1 MKNNSKIK
9 KFKTPKGDMSLHQ
22 FKYPFRNLLLPIG
35 KKLSFIHPDVFSWMA
50 VLITLLT
57 GICFYYGAN
66 NPELFLW
73 VIVLTFMRMTFNT
86 FDGLLA
92 FIRGDD
98 KKIHGK
104 IINALP
110 DRYGDCFVVGG
121 IALSPLCN
129 PLIGLMGLCTMFL
142 VSYSGML
149 SKALGFTWQTCGPL
163 DKVQRLV
170 LMMVFALAQWIA
182 IQFDAPFLFIANYSI
197 SYLEICMLL
206 FFILGQITVIR
217 RVMCLNREIAAFEK
231 KHK

>member
-1 MKNNSKIK
+1 MTAKKTIK

-35 KKLSFIHPDVFSWMA
+35 QKLSFIHPDVFSWMA
-50 VLITLLT
+50 VAITFLT
-57 GICFYYGAN
+57 GICFYYGSK
-66 NPELFLW
+66 NPTLFLC
-73 VIVLTFMRMTFNT
+73 VILLTLLRMTFNT

-121 IALSPLCN
+121 IALSPLCH

-170 LMMVFALAQWIA
+170 LMMVFALFQWLGCIYKA
-182 IQFDAPFLFIANYSI
+182 PSIQIGNMHL
-197 SYLEICMLL
+197 SYLEIVMLL
-206 FFILGQITVIR
+206 FFVLGQITVIR
-217 RVMCLNREIAAFEK
+217 RVNCLNKEIAVFEK
-231 KHK
+231 KNK

>member
-1 MKNNSKIK
+1 MTKKIK

-35 KKLSFIHPDVFSWMA
+35 QKLSFIHPDVFSWMA
-50 VLITLLT
+50 VFVTFVTGLCFYFGAWYPALFLCAIALTLL
-57 GICFYYGAN
+57 
-66 NPELFLW
+66 
-73 VIVLTFMRMTFNT
+73 RMTFNT

-98 KKIHGK
+98 KRVHGK

-110 DRYGDCFVVGG
+110 DRYGDFFVVGG

-129 PLIGLMGLCTMFL
+129 HLIGMVGLCSMFL

-170 LMMVFALAQWIA
+170 LMMIFALIQWIA
-182 IQFDAPFLFIANYSI
+182 FMVNSPFLKIGDFYL
-197 SYLEICMLL
+197 SYLEICMIL
-206 FFILGQITVIR
+206 FFVLGQITVVR
-217 RVMCLNREIAAFEK
+217 RVKCLNKEIAVFEK

>member
-1 MKNNSKIK
+1 MTKKIK

-35 KKLSFIHPDVFSWMA
+35 QKLSFIHPDVFSWMA
-50 VLITLLT
+50 VFVTFVT
-57 GICFYYGAN
+57 GLCFYFGAWY
-66 NPELFLW
+66 PALFLCA
-73 VIVLTFMRMTFNT
+73 IVLTLLRMTFNT

-98 KKIHGK
+98 KRVHGK

-110 DRYGDCFVVGG
+110 DRYGDFFVVGG

-129 PLIGLMGLCTMFL
+129 HLIGMVGLCSMFL

-170 LMMVFALAQWIA
+170 LMMIFALIQWIA
-182 IQFDAPFLFIANYSI
+182 FMCNSPLLQIGEFYL
-197 SYLEICMLL
+197 SYLEICMIL
-206 FFILGQITVIR
+206 FFVLGQITVVR
-217 RVMCLNREIAAFEK
+217 RVKCLNKEIAVFEK

>member
-1 MKNNSKIK
+1 MTTKKTIK

-22 FKYPFRNLLLPIG
+22 FKYPFRNLLMPIG
-35 KKLSFIHPDVFSWMA
+35 QKLSFIHPDVFSWMA
-50 VLITLLT
+50 VGITFLT
-57 GICFYYGAN
+57 GLCFYYGAK
-66 NPELFLW
+66 NPTLFLG
-73 VIVLTFMRMTFNT
+73 VIVLTLLRMTFNT

-92 FIRGDD
+92 CIRGDD

-121 IALSPLCN
+121 IALSPLCS

-149 SKALGFTWQTCGPL
+149 SKALGFNWQTCGPL

-170 LMMVFALAQWIA
+170 LMMVFALAQWIGYA
-182 IQFDAPFLFIANYSI
+182 YKAPFVNIGNISL
-197 SYLEICMLL
+197 SYLDICMIV
-206 FFILGQITVIR
+206 FFVLGQITVLR
-217 RVMCLNREIAAFEK
+217 RVKCLNQEIAVFEK
-231 KHK
+231 KKK